1 MLQKVVEID
10 RTKFFVKFIE
20 KHWIE
25 FLFYFRRKT
34 KSSTDW
40 AILFRVS
47 SEPLSSFLLFW
58 KFFAYTVHAC
68 IESRII
74 YRNGNPIRCL
84 FLLFYTWNFKK
95 KHREWK
101 EKFDLVDNDEED
113 TLTYHFKNTFKFR
126 PDLSGPGLTGDEII
140 TMPHPCTHSICFSTV
155 LFCNHK

>member
-84 FLLFYTWNFKK
+84 FLLFYTWNLKKTQGMEGKVWLGWQWRGRYIDISFQKYIQISAWFKWTRFNWRWN
-95 KHREWK
+95 HNNATPMYA
-101 EKFDLVDNDEED
+101 FHMLFNGLV
-113 TLTYHFKNTFKFR
+113 L
-126 PDLSGPGLTGDEII
+126 
-140 TMPHPCTHSICFSTV
+140 
-155 LFCNHK
+155 